1 MFRSTFIGSLFN
13 GRASRGRSC
22 SPASRHSTF
31 GRSFRRRLGHT
42 LLELIA
48 ASTLVS
54 IAVTVTMSLMR
65 QSLELSHETEKR
77 NMLVTLA
84 VSKMEEHLATT
95 SRNFVEADVTGDFNA
110 DGYSDCR
117 FRVVKSSQTSDG
129 GIPDQLMAITVTV
142 WCDFDGDQSADA
154 GELVVTLRSKL
165 AKITAWNLL

>member
-1 MFRSTFIGSLFN
+1 MFTQLFV
-13 GRASRGRSC
+13 GRSR
-22 SPASRHSTF
+22 SNSRSRFSSRSQRRSSDHS
-31 GRSFRRRLGHT
+31 RARRIGHT

-84 VSKMEEHLATT
+84 VSKMEEHLAVT
-95 SRNFVEADVTGDFNA
+95 SMNFVEANVSGDFNS

-117 FRVVKSSQTSDG
+117 FQVVKSAQTSDG
-129 GIPDQLMAITVTV
+129 GIPDRLMAITVTV
-142 WCDFDGDQSADA
+142 WCDFDGDQATDA
-154 GELVVTLRSKL
+154 GEVVVTLRSKL
-165 AKITAWNLL
+165 AKITAWDLL